1 MVSVANGGASH
12 WNLRAIHCVKAASS
26 REKIGIIS
34 KECVRL
40 RCQVIINRS
49 LREKISRRTS
59 LSGKIA
65 PSINTQV
72 MIRARLIGFGGS
84 MLSPEQSALPMSAPA
99 TPCVM
104 VSIVR
109 GAESLRLQIVS
120 IEQGIKR
127 NE

>member
-1 MVSVANGGASH
+1 MVSVPNGGASH

-26 REKIGIIS
+26 REKIGNIS

-72 MIRARLIGFGGS
+72 MIRERLIGFGVS
-84 MLSPEQSALPMSAPA
+84 KLSQEHEDLPSNAP
-99 TPCVM
+99 TVQ
-104 VSIVR
+104 
-109 GAESLRLQIVS
+109 GAECDI
-120 IEQGIKR
+120 GG
-127 NE
+127 